1 MTIQLPTDLQKYLD
15 EAKVF
20 ATMAT
25 VGRDGQPHLTVNW
38 IERDGDELLY
48 STTVTRQQYKNL
60 VRDPRVSVLINPPET
75 PYVYAQ
81 IRGTATITPD
91 PDRELPDRLSL
102 KYTGQHYAD
111 FNPASAQDADR
122 VIVRITPTKVTGQF
136 S

>member
-1 MTIQLPTDLQKYLD
+1 M
-15 EAKVF
+15 
-20 ATMAT
+20 
-25 VGRDGQPHLTVNW
+25 
-38 IERDGDELLY
+38 
-48 STTVTRQQYKNL
+48 
-60 VRDPRVSVLINPPET
+60 
-75 PYVYAQ
+75 YAQ

-111 FNPASAQDADR
+111 FNPASVRDADR